1 MITLPSP
8 DRWRRLKIWLPPI
21 GWAALIFVFSSEA
34 FSGANTSGILEPL
47 LRHLFPALSASDIKL
62 IHVFI
67 RKLGHFGEYF
77 VLSILVMRALRHET
91 YNKLSSR
98 QLALGLALT
107 ALYAVSDELHQALVP
122 SRSASIIDV
131 LTDVFGGFC
140 GILWFH
146 LRNLGKNSL

>member
-1 MITLPSP
+1 MFTLLSP

-21 GWAALIFVFSSEA
+21 GWAALIFAFSSEA
-34 FSGANTSGILEPL
+34 FSGANTSGILESL
-47 LRHLFPALSASDIKL
+47 LRHLFPALSASDIEM
-62 IHVFI
+62 IHVLI

-77 VLSILVMRALRHET
+77 VLSILVMRALRQET
-91 YNKLSSR
+91 HDKFSPR

-131 LTDVFGGFC
+131 LIDVFGGFC